1 IFRGEGVALDS
12 GRKLDIE
19 RVDVGKAAADD
30 DGVGIEQIHHRGKR
44 SREAVVEVLH
54 RRAGLRVAAGC
65 RGRDL
70 RPGQATPAAP
80 FEIRGKAGSTDPCF
94 DAAAAAAIASW
105 AGRDFTRPRRGQ
117 GTMTPFAGNA
127 VRTGQ
132 YTPANA
138 DTAAAART
146 DDDTEYDV
154 GILGCTVAGLRQG
167 ETVSVVRHAD
177 RPRDRSRQ
185 IAVERMADQ
194 TRCVRIF
201 DQTCAT

>member
-1 IFRGEGVALDS
+1 
-12 GRKLDIE
+12 
-19 RVDVGKAAADD
+19 
-30 DGVGIEQIHHRGKR
+30 
-44 SREAVVEVLH
+44 
-54 RRAGLRVAAGC
+54 
-65 RGRDL
+65 
-70 RPGQATPAAP
+70 
-80 FEIRGKAGSTDPCF
+80 
-94 DAAAAAAIASW
+94 
-105 AGRDFTRPRRGQ
+105 
-117 GTMTPFAGNA
+117 PFAGNA

-201 DQTCAT
+201 DQTCATADGPGNRHADRAR